1 MRLLVKNIKTLAGI
15 DRHGKLRLQG
25 SEMQTLEQIND
36 AYLTAEDGLITGFGT
51 MDSLTDA
58 EAAADTVVDAEGGTL
73 MPSWCDP
80 HTHIVYAGS
89 REGEFVDKIRGLSYA
104 EIAKRGGGILNSA
117 DLLHTMTE
125 DQLYEQAMRRVRE
138 VVMKGTGCVE
148 IKSGYGLNTEDELKM
163 LRVIKRIK
171 ETAPIKVVSTLSLI
185 HISEPT
191 RPY

>member
-1 MRLLVKNIKTLAGI
+1 
-15 DRHGKLRLQG
+15 
-25 SEMQTLEQIND
+25 
-36 AYLTAEDGLITGFGT
+36 

-89 REGEFVDKIRGLSYA
+89 REASCRQDKSLSYA

-138 VVMKGTGCVE
+138 VIMKVRAA
-148 IKSGYGLNTEDELKM
+148 
-163 LRVIKRIK
+163 LR
-171 ETAPIKVVSTLSLI
+171 
-185 HISEPT
+185 
-191 RPY
+191 